1 MATSQRTWQPENQ
14 EPNHG
19 NTRVLRYS
27 LCKLISAIVS
37 HLNHLT
43 SEQRME
49 SLTTRQPT
57 EESKQLWKTLNWEY
71 PGGAE
76 YTCITRTLEK
86 QKELLQH
93 MYRQGEDTS
102 QKELLV
108 QLLRKIWKYI
118 QLSKFTRMG
127 LSSSLH
133 HQDEW
138 KLFVLPNKGD
148 ESDTFQQQVEKL
160 LSFLK
165 NEMAEYDTQVLD
177 HSRNNEESLLQEF
190 NSSYTHQEL

>member
-1 MATSQRTWQPENQ
+1 MTQQFATIDRRTESNQ
-14 EPNHG
+14 G
-19 NTRVLRYS
+19 NTRVLLHS
-27 LCKLISAIVS
+27 LRELTSPIIN
-37 HLNHLT
+37 HLNLIY
-43 SEQRME
+43 EQRRE

-76 YTCITRTLEK
+76 YTCITKSLEK

-93 MYRQGEDTS
+93 MYREGEDTS
-102 QKELLV
+102 QQELLV
-108 QLLRKIWKYI
+108 QLLRKIWKYL
-118 QLSKFTRMG
+118 QLSNFTRMG

-165 NEMAEYDTQVLD
+165 NEMTEYDTQVLD
-177 HSRNNEESLLQEF
+177 HSRNNEESLLQELS
-190 NSSYTHQEL
+190 SSYIHQEL

>member
-1 MATSQRTWQPENQ
+1 MVWGA
-14 EPNHG
+14 
-19 NTRVLRYS
+19 
-27 LCKLISAIVS
+27 IS
-37 HLNHLT
+37 
-43 SEQRME
+43 E
-49 SLTTRQPT
+49 
-57 EESKQLWKTLNWEY
+57 EY

-177 HSRNNEESLLQEF
+177 HSRYLKVVGSRAEDAALSLLIPLPSSCHAHPYKKLWKNLAI
-190 NSSYTHQEL
+190 NSHSCLPL